1 MDASL
6 PQVDFRMPPPAASSG
21 PSADITTDEGFAA
34 LLAALTDAEGGRA
47 ERLRSGADVGQSRFP
62 AHAGASVSD
71 PEWAMPDALSEMAEA
86 SPDRPEPAKQD
97 DSGMAA
103 EVQDAQAALALTGA
117 GEDVAAPDH
126 IPLAEARDLGA
137 YVPGSGGT
145 GPTTPEQAF
154 VTHDPRPAVQD
165 SVPVPQPAEPIAA
178 RPAKPQVP
186 DVQKVVLFQPEAQ
199 GNPAPA
205 HEAVP
210 GPNGQAVPV
219 VVAPGGAA
227 VWLAPVAPA
236 SGTPV
241 SVSVSVMP
249 GSGPAEPASLP
260 VMPPTGLADPLG
272 AGIAAASA
280 AGAAPAASPA
290 ATIAPPP
297 FAPAPV
303 VQQIAGMVEAAREG
317 VLEITLAP
325 AELGRVSLRMQ
336 PGEGGMVVSVMAERG
351 ETLDLLRRHA
361 ADLGAELRDM
371 GYADVSF
378 SFGQHRGRASETGAE
393 GAAQSPVQDDAVAP
407 GVVVALG
414 AGAGLDLRL

>member
-1 MDASL
+1 
-6 PQVDFRMPPPAASSG
+6 
-21 PSADITTDEGFAA
+21 
-34 LLAALTDAEGGRA
+34 
-47 ERLRSGADVGQSRFP
+47 
-62 AHAGASVSD
+62 
-71 PEWAMPDALSEMAEA
+71 
-86 SPDRPEPAKQD
+86 
-97 DSGMAA
+97 
-103 EVQDAQAALALTGA
+103 
-117 GEDVAAPDH
+117 
-126 IPLAEARDLGA
+126 
-137 YVPGSGGT
+137 
-145 GPTTPEQAF
+145 
-154 VTHDPRPAVQD
+154 
-165 SVPVPQPAEPIAA
+165 
-178 RPAKPQVP
+178 
-186 DVQKVVLFQPEAQ
+186 
-199 GNPAPA
+199 
-205 HEAVP
+205 
-210 GPNGQAVPV
+210 
-219 VVAPGGAA
+219 
-227 VWLAPVAPA
+227 
-236 SGTPV
+236 
-241 SVSVSVMP
+241 
-249 GSGPAEPASLP
+249 
-260 VMPPTGLADPLG
+260 MPPTGLADPLG